1 MRTRMQLFEDHGEA
15 AQINGAVWRW
25 DVRPPPLR
33 HGRIEATRR
42 IRISLPTSFTKEK
55 PPPPNCDP
63 AAHKLTA
70 NSAAFPSPKT
80 FCKLKRNG
88 FEADKDHLAKK
99 KTTITETIVKYF
111 EYLIK
116 HFTWD
121 ATEGLKKRL
130 EPEPK
135 AAELK
140 KQIKT
145 LRKCI
150 VHNESVLDWLGQMSE
165 NCKKQVHER
174 EVTNATE
181 AAELKLASAG
191 LTAEAKGVDAKK
203 ELENSLQKL
212 IDLLR
217 TLKPAEPIFAP
228 CDPKKGPKPR
238 PWCVFVDHEQM
249 EAGGEEEGNE
259 ICDGR
264 MPLQYLGGFLENKG
278 AFLGNFGARVMQ

>member
-1 MRTRMQLFEDHGEA
+1 MRIRTQLFEDGT
-15 AQINGAVWRW
+15 QINGAVWRW
-25 DVRPPPLR
+25 DVPPPPLR

-42 IRISLPTSFTKEK
+42 IRISLPTSFGILSKKEK

-70 NSAAFPSPKT
+70 NSADFPSPKT

-88 FEADKDHLAKK
+88 FDADKAHLAKK
-99 KTTITETIVKYF
+99 KTTIAETIVDYF
-111 EYLIK
+111 KYLID
-116 HFTWD
+116 HFRWD
-121 ATEGLKKRL
+121 AIKGRL
-130 EPEPK
+130 EPIK
-135 AAELK
+135 AEELK

-150 VHNESVLDWLGQMSE
+150 THNESVLDWLGQMTE

-191 LTAEAKGVDAKK
+191 LTAEAKGVDAKQ

-217 TLKPAEPIFAP
+217 KQKPAEPIFAP

-249 EAGGEEEGNE
+249 EASGEEDGNE